1 MIAITASDADIGLWK
16 VSVEISLDDYD
27 VTVYPSTVLTEYFY
41 VSIEYCIINE
51 ISASTLGSA
60 A

>member
-41 VSIEYCIINE
+41 VSIEYCIIN
-51 ISASTLGSA
+51 
-60 A
+60 